1 MGERCENMV
10 MQRCVVA
17 LMLLGAAIAAP
28 TPQLRNNITLFSG
41 AGYLETAYHSLQS
54 SIDATLPSSVEELCL
69 AHSHDGVLAALKTAS
84 NSQRCTRG
92 LFLMG
97 AAPTATLLASC
108 SQPVVVIAGSLD
120 GVSRF
125 SNFAALRHISATLPQ
140 KGLRSFAAIRGLS
153 HHSFAG
159 NQPSSLSAQLDLAAD
174 RSPEEAIQAI
184 SGLVTDFLAT
194 ESDSKE
200 VVSAAEMTAAELS
213 KPLTDA
219 LELEGSTKLGHP
231 ACNSDYP
238 TNPKCQYPKFPDH
251 SLPFGPAPAP
261 SPSLP
266 ADCICGS
273 PWVQQQAT
281 EALADFADS
290 GDISDTKLV
299 TNDAFQDVS
308 DTHPF
313 HLPHIF
319 NSCSKEVSS
328 ACVLNTTSLT
338 MPFAKAGD
346 LFPSTADAPLSL
358 YEFKSKIKSREALWD
373 AAGQETPS
381 SIDYNLTVC
390 QAINQ
395 KAWDWALK
403 HADTQTRTQ
412 FLSSGEPFVMVADV
426 KASIG
431 VTGPE
436 WIADEMVYTRE
447 SSANGDSHIEVQ
459 SWYFPVANTGGGAV
473 PWFFPV
479 GMHYCKLLSPA
490 RAAEWIMTDGLRSK
504 RSLSK

>member
-1 MGERCENMV
+1 MGTRENME
-10 MQRCVVA
+10 RCVVA

-84 NSQRCTRG
+84 NSQRCSRG

-159 NQPSSLSAQLDLAAD
+159 NRPSSLSAQLDLAAD
-174 RSPEEAIQAI
+174 LSPEQAIQAI
-184 SGLVTDFLAT
+184 SGLVTDFLAA
-194 ESDSKE
+194 ESESSKE

-299 TNDAFQDVS
+299 TNDAF
-308 DTHPF
+308 
-313 HLPHIF
+313 
-319 NSCSKEVSS
+319 
-328 ACVLNTTSLT
+328 
-338 MPFAKAGD
+338 
-346 LFPSTADAPLSL
+346 
-358 YEFKSKIKSREALWD
+358 
-373 AAGQETPS
+373 
-381 SIDYNLTVC
+381 
-390 QAINQ
+390 
-395 KAWDWALK
+395 
-403 HADTQTRTQ
+403 
-412 FLSSGEPFVMVADV
+412 LSSGEPFVMVADV

-436 WIADEMVYTRE
+436 WIADEMVYTGV